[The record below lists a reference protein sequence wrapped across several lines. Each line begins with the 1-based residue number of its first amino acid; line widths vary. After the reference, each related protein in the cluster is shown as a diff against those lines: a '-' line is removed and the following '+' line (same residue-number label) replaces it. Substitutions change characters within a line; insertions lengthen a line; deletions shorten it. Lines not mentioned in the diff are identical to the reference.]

1 MIALCQAR
9 QGMREMLLGIF
20 SIFSSDLALTY
31 SYTLASL
38 CRDGAKYV
46 AFHVEFQVC
55 VEIIPLHPG
64 CMDHGS
70 PDMSIIVLSINQG
83 GAVQCHKEHFC

>member
-38 CRDGAKYV
+38 CRDEAKYA

-55 VEIIPLHPG
+55 VKMIPLHPG
-64 CMDHGS
+64 RMDHGS
-70 PDMSIIVLSINQG
+70 PDMSNVLSINQG
-83 GAVQCHKEHFC
+83 GAVQCHK